1 MNSRTQKKR
10 RLRIIRAIISPQPP
24 GLAGSFTA
32 NQVDEFISRRRVP
45 HLLLRVDLLPVD
57 ENIQCTRGAGT
68 QPNWST
74 ELAFEIV
81 LEAHGLRFQIT
92 SKEAAF
98 DLDLH
103 SDSSTTA
110 TTAPMNDLPK

>member
-1 MNSRTQKKR
+1 MSWSANAYEQEDTKETK
-10 RLRIIRAIISPQPP
+10 AADHP
-24 GLAGSFTA
+24 GNYIAAAPGSAGSFTA

-45 HLLLRVDLLPVD
+45 HLFLRVDLLAVD
-57 ENIQCTRGAGT
+57 ENIQCARGPGT

-103 SDSSTTA
+103 A
-110 TTAPMNDLPK
+110 

>member
-1 MNSRTQKKR
+1 MSVHDLVGKARALPSTF
-10 RLRIIRAIISPQPP
+10 RI

-32 NQVDEFISRRRVP
+32 NQVDDFISRRRVP

-57 ENIQCTRGAGT
+57 ENIQCARCAGT

-98 DLDLH
+98 DVDLH
-103 SDSSTTA
+103 S
-110 TTAPMNDLPK
+110 